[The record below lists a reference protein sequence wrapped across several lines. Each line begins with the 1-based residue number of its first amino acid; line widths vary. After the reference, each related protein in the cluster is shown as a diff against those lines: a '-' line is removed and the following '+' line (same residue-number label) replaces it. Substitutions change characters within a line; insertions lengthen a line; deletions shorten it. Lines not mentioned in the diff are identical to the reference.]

1 MGISRDFLH
10 PRPNGPVLAIR
21 YLMLNWTITFLLL
34 ALIAVI
40 LGFGFLAG
48 VAAAIAKVLFVL
60 FLVFLVIS
68 LFRSGKKA

>member
-1 MGISRDFLH
+1 
-10 PRPNGPVLAIR
+10 
-21 YLMLNWTITFLLL
+21 MLNWTITFLLL